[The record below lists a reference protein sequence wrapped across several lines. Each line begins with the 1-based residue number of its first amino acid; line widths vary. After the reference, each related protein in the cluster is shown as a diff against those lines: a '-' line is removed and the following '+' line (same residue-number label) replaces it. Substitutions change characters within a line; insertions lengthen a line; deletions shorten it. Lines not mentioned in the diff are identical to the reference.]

1 MRRAPGRV
9 ATLAALAALAAGAC
23 TEDVTAPGQC
33 PASAATVVLTAMSR
47 FCPNGQITVVDSV
60 LGASIERDSAFRGFV
75 LPHEAAALRAADFP
89 TLDSRPIFRTLP
101 IAPRVRTGSD
111 TTTGPVTGVD
121 SVELRVI
128 ITARD
133 TAAHNLTL
141 RFFPLPLPLDTTF
154 ADLAGPFGAAP
165 PVRTVNV
172 ESLLAQPG
180 LKDPVTGD
188 SVVVDT
194 VARTLELIVSLDSA
208 QAPYVPADSGQLAF
222 GVRVSADSLAG
233 IALGSVESGLGPR
246 VIWYLKVDSLG
257 NTVHRTQA
265 RIVAFDSFVFDPPP
279 AALDANLAV
288 GGAPSARS
296 LLRVNLPRF
305 IRDSAQIIRAT
316 LILVPAVAA
325 QGVPADSFVLAAH
338 AVEADFGAKS
348 PLAGDPNRV
357 GTATVRIG
365 STDTVRVELTQ
376 LLRLWAQDTLA
387 ATAVMLRQQS
397 EGGSFAEIR
406 FHPSANAAF
415 RPALHLTYVPRFP
428 FGSP

>member
-9 ATLAALAALAAGAC
+9 AALAALAALAAGAC

-33 PASAATVVLTAMSR
+33 PA

-75 LPHEAAALRAADFP
+75 LPHEAAALRADSFP
-89 TLDSRPIFRTLP
+89 ALDSRPIFRTLP

-141 RFFPLPLPLDTTF
+141 RFFPLPLAIDSATTF

-406 FHPSANAAF
+406 FHPSANTAF

>member
-9 ATLAALAALAAGAC
+9 AALAALAALAAGAC

-33 PASAATVVLTAMSR
+33 PA

-89 TLDSRPIFRTLP
+89 TLDSRPIFRSLP
-101 IAPRVRTGSD
+101 IPPGFRFGSD
-111 TTTGPVTGVD
+111 TTLRPIVGVD
-121 SVELRVI
+121 SLQLRVV
-128 ITARD
+128 ITLRD
-133 TAAHNLTL
+133 TAAHDLEL
-141 RFFPLPLPLDTTF
+141 RLYPLPLAMGSSTTF
-154 ADLAGPFGAAP
+154 ADLVGPFGAAP
-165 PVRTVNV
+165 VRTVNID
-172 ESLLAQPG
+172 SLLAQPAK
-180 LKDPVTGD
+180 KDPVTGD
-188 SVVVDT
+188 SIAVDATTGFLT
-194 VARTLELIVSLDSA
+194 VLVALDSA

-222 GVRVSADSLAG
+222 GIRVSADSLAG
-233 IALGSVESGLGPR
+233 IALGSVDGGLGPTVTWFVR
-246 VIWYLKVDSLG
+246 VDSAGTILK
-257 NTVHRTQA
+257 RPQPEIA
-265 RIVAFDSFVFDPPP
+265 AFDSFVFDTPP
-279 AALDANLAV
+279 AALDATLAV